1 MNSERNTVQSHR
13 AGFALMAW
21 ANRHPVLMWTIAWGV
36 TGIAL
41 YISGVFNSPRTG
53 PLWVAVAGG
62 TISWSIA
69 GAFTFSKH
77 WNLANLVIWAL
88 AYLLSF
94 ALAGFLLNL
103 SLTRYTILGLFLAL
117 IGWSGGAAFGAFTST
132 WLGSD
137 HPKLMQSGAIAS
149 IWMLGFFIGSSVGFA
164 FGFYGAELAKI
175 FIGFL
180 IGVPAAL
187 ILGFG
192 SVFAL
197 GGFIA
202 SAITV
207 SAVRVATRFL

>member
-1 MNSERNTVQSHR
+1 MNSEKNTVQLHG

-36 TGIAL
+36 TGVAL
-41 YISGVFNSPRTG
+41 YGSGVFNSPRTG

-69 GAFTFSKH
+69 GASTFSKH

-94 ALAGFLLNL
+94 ALAGFLLSL
-103 SLTRYTILGLFLAL
+103 SFTRDTIMGLFLAL
-117 IGWSGGAAFGAFTST
+117 IGWSGGAAFGAFAST
-132 WLGSD
+132 WLASD
-137 HPKLMQSGAIAS
+137 HPTLMQSGAIAS
-149 IWMLGFFIGSSVGFA
+149 IWMLGFFIGSFIGFA
-164 FGFYGAELAKI
+164 FGSYGAELAKI

-197 GGFIA
+197 GGFMASVIA
-202 SAITV
+202 V
-207 SAVRVATRFL
+207 SAVRAATRFL

>member
-1 MNSERNTVQSHR
+1 MNSESNTVQSPGS
-13 AGFALMAW
+13 GFAIIAW

-41 YISGVFNSPRTG
+41 YGSGVFNSPRTG

-69 GAFTFSKH
+69 GASTFSKD
-77 WNLANLVIWAL
+77 WNLTNLVIWAL

-94 ALAGFLLNL
+94 ALAGLLLNL
-103 SLTRYTILGLFLAL
+103 SLTRDTIMGLFLAL
-117 IGWSGGAAFGAFTST
+117 IGWSGGAAFGAFAST
-132 WLGSD
+132 RLAID
-137 HPKLMQSGAIAS
+137 HPRLMQSGGIAS
-149 IWMLGFFIGSSVGFA
+149 IWMLGFFIGSFVGFY
-164 FGFYGAELAKI
+164 FSYYGAELAKI

-187 ILGFG
+187 TLGFG
-192 SVFAL
+192 SGFAL

-202 SAITV
+202 SAIAV
-207 SAVRVATRFL
+207 SAVHAATRFL

>member
-1 MNSERNTVQSHR
+1 MNFERNTVQPHGS
-13 AGFALMAW
+13 GFALMAW

-36 TGIAL
+36 TGVAL
-41 YISGVFNSPRTG
+41 YVSGVFNSPRTG

-69 GAFTFSKH
+69 GASTFSKH

-94 ALAGFLLNL
+94 ALAGFLMNL
-103 SLTRYTILGLFLAL
+103 SIIRDTIMGLFVAL
-117 IGWSGGAAFGAFTST
+117 IGWSGGVAFGAFTST
-132 WLGSD
+132 RLAID
-137 HPKLMQSGAIAS
+137 HPGLMQSGAIAS

-164 FGFYGAELAKI
+164 FGGYGAELAKI
-175 FIGFL
+175 FVGFL